1 MNGPQNASHALGGE
15 VDTNNVFVPDR
26 FEVYA
31 AMASD
36 PRTMTPA
43 TPTVYLELSGFM
55 ADELPLPA
63 GHDRTP
69 STHVR
74 VLLEVPGA
82 EGIAAG
88 ILNSLGQLRRFAKN
102 QERR

>member
-1 MNGPQNASHALGGE
+1 MNGPQKPSHAPDGE

-26 FEVYA
+26 YEVYA

-36 PRTMTPA
+36 PRAMMPA
-43 TPTVYLELSGFM
+43 TPTVYLELAGFM
-55 ADELPLPA
+55 ADELPLPE

-74 VLLEVPGA
+74 VLLEVKGA
-82 EGIAAG
+82 EGISAG
-88 ILNSLGQLRRFAKN
+88 ILNSLGQLRRLAKN